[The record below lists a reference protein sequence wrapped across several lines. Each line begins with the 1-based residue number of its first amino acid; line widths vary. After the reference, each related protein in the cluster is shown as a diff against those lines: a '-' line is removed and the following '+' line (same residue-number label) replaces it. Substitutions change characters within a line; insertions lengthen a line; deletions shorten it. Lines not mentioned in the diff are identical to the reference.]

1 MIEDVLLRQSVNVLD
16 DVFYIYDERGELV
29 FWNDRLGKL
38 FDLTD
43 EQLAG
48 TTPMEFFLEA
58 DRPAVERAVEAVF
71 DTGEVVVEA
80 RANTTE
86 GTILFELSGRR
97 LTDADGSVVGFCG
110 VGRDVTEQREQAI
123 KLAAQN
129 DRLSEFA
136 AILTHDLRNPLAVA
150 YGDLEGYRTD
160 GDDEQL
166 DSLGDSLD
174 RIGRIIDDVFVI
186 ARDGRGVMDAEPVD
200 LTTVARDAWEMV
212 DTADATLDVRTTTT
226 VNADGSRL
234 QRLFENLFRNA
245 VEHAGPSVTVTVTET
260 TAGFAVEDDGPGI
273 AVEDR
278 EHVFDPGFSRLTDG
292 TGFGLYI
299 VETIAEAHGW
309 TVAVTEGAAG
319 GVRFEFTVVPGDGE
333 LDLVSA

>member
-1 MIEDVLLRQSVNVLD
+1 M
-16 DVFYIYDERGELV
+16 
-29 FWNDRLGKL
+29 
-38 FDLTD
+38 
-43 EQLAG
+43 
-48 TTPMEFFLEA
+48 
-58 DRPAVERAVEAVF
+58 
-71 DTGEVVVEA
+71 
-80 RANTTE
+80 
-86 GTILFELSGRR
+86 
-97 LTDADGSVVGFCG
+97 
-110 VGRDVTEQREQAI
+110 TEQREQAI

-166 DSLGDSLD
+166 DSLDDSLD

-186 ARDGRGVMDAEPVD
+186 ARDGRGVTDAEPVD

-212 DTADATLDVRTTTT
+212 DTADATLDVRTTDT